1 MRFPRNIAYLLVLPY
16 IIYFVIF
23 LAYPLIFSFILV
35 FHKWNIVGSMKWIG
49 TANFSFLVRDEL
61 FWISLWNTFRFLLV
75 HIPLQIGLALV
86 LAEILNWRIRGLS
99 FYRASFFLPVII
111 SGVVITILWRELYAT
126 ETGLINTVLVK
137 LGLGKVPWITDRS
150 MAMPSIAI
158 MATWKNVGLYVVLLL
173 AGLQNIPR
181 ELYES
186 AAIDGASRVQ
196 QFRFITIPVINPVLL
211 MVVIFSTINGF
222 SLFIEP
228 YIMTA
233 GGPLNSTLS
242 TVLYI
247 YKQAFSFYK
256 MGYAATIGFALAI
269 VIFVVVVIQR
279 KIIEREF

>member
-1 MRFPRNIAYLLVLPY
+1 MRLPRNIAYLLVLPY